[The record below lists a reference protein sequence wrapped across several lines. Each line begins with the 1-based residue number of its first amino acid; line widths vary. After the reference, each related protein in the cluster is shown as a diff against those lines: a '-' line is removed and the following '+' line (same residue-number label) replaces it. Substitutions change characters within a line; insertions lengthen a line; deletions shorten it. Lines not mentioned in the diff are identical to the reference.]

1 MARRTQRVLN
11 QGQYVKAT
19 DLWYL
24 TEIVL
29 IQETHDIDFY
39 NVLYN
44 IDFAQPEAAKSTRE
58 FLSPRDVA
66 YQVLVNYR
74 SSYPAL
80 IAALD
85 DEEPPELSLTD
96 MMRTVVHPKLQL
108 PENVTFGSQSG
119 IVFDT
124 LAGDFMKPVVEMVEK
139 VLNETSVKVN
149 VYSGQLDLICSTPGT
164 ISWVN
169 RMNWG
174 GKKQYASSPR
184 DGIGVNGILEGY
196 VRKYGNFG
204 MYWVSYLFVHSQS
217 YFYLNFI
224 NRSALTFS

>member
-1 MARRTQRVLN
+1 MDEDGYQKIDNMAKRTQRVLD

-39 NVLYN
+39 NILYD
-44 IDFAQPEAAKSTRE
+44 IEYLAAEGLRASRE
-58 FLSPRDVA
+58 FLSPRDTA
-66 YQVLVNYR
+66 YQLMVNYR
-74 SSYPAL
+74 SSLPAL
-80 IAALD
+80 VKPFAD
-85 DEEPPELSLTD
+85 GDETPPLSLNE
-96 MMRTVVHPKLQL
+96 MMRTKVHPKLGL
-108 PENVTFGSQSG
+108 PQNVTFGSQSG
-119 IVFDT
+119 LVFDT

-164 ISWVN
+164 IAWIN

-174 GKKQYASSPR
+174 GKK
-184 DGIGVNGILEGY
+184 
-196 VRKYGNFG
+196 
-204 MYWVSYLFVHSQS
+204 M
-217 YFYLNFI
+217 
-224 NRSALTFS
+224 

>member
-1 MARRTQRVLN
+1 MARRTERVLK

-44 IDFAQPEAAKSTRE
+44 IEFEDKNAETQKSVKQKRE

-66 YQVLVNYR
+66 YEVLVNYR
-74 SSYPAL
+74 SSYPAI

-85 DEEPPELSLTD
+85 DDEEEPTEPMTLNKL
-96 MMRTVVHPKLQL
+96 MREIVHPKLGL
-108 PENVTFGSQSG
+108 SENITFASQQG
-119 IVFDT
+119 AVFDT
-124 LAGDFMKPVVEMVEK
+124 LAGDFMKPVVEVVEK

-164 ISWVN
+164 IAWVN
-169 RMNWG
+169 RMNWS
-174 GKKQYASSPR
+174 GKKEYARAPR

-196 VRKYGNFG
+196 VRKYGNFA
-204 MYWVSYLFVHSQS
+204 MYWVSSK
-217 YFYLNFI
+217 N
-224 NRSALTFS
+224 

>member
-1 MARRTQRVLN
+1 MARRTERVLN

-44 IDFAQPEAAKSTRE
+44 IDFESPAEQKALKQSRE

-66 YQVLVNYR
+66 FETLVNYR
-74 SSYPAL
+74 SSYPA
-80 IAALD
+80 IVAALAD
-85 DEEPPELSLTD
+85 EADEEPPMTLNR
-96 MMRTVVHPKLQL
+96 MMREQVHLKLGL
-108 PENVTFGSQSG
+108 PSNVIFQNQSSA
-119 IVFDT
+119 VFDT

-169 RMNWG
+169 RMNWS
-174 GKKQYASSPR
+174 GKKQYASSSR
-184 DGIGVNGILEGY
+184 AGIGVNGILEGY
-196 VRKYGNFG
+196 VRKYGNFA
-204 MYWVSYLFVHSQS
+204 MYWVS
-217 YFYLNFI
+217 FI
-224 NRSALTFS
+224 NVEILSI